1 MSKLLSPRDLVF
13 ITLHE
18 HPQWEHTPLEA
29 GQTFT
34 STLILFDTRHTA
46 TLTQQ
51 EFDTHRAAFVLLG
64 LDDPVKWEAWVR
76 SRFFA
81 SRTGS

>member
-1 MSKLLSPRDLVF
+1 MSKLLSLRDLVF

-29 GQTFT
+29 GQTFVT
-34 STLILFDTRHTA
+34 TVRLFDTYHTA
-46 TLTQQ
+46 ALTQQ
-51 EFDTHRAAFVLLG
+51 EFDTFRAAFVLLG

-76 SRFFA
+76 SQFFA
-81 SRTGS
+81 SETSS